1 MKLEFPFMTSS
12 VKLNKKDLSFFYY
25 DVATETIDNLLRVV
39 DINDYNIKSFIDEN
53 NIVFTALKGKQKLL
67 HNSLNS
73 ASSVILFK
81 YNEKVEN
88 VAESFIRHLR
98 NAFAHCQ
105 IYKSG
110 SKFFIKDIDYKKKKN
125 GSDNITMLAYIEDK
139 LLFELV
145 HRIIYIKEEIRQQT
159 L

>member
-1 MKLEFPFMTSS
+1 MTSS
-12 VKLNKKDLSFFYY
+12 VKLNKKDLLFFYY
-25 DVATETIDNLLRVV
+25 DVATETIDNLLRAV
-39 DINDYNIKSFIDEN
+39 DINDCNIKSFIDEN
-53 NIVFTALKGKQKLL
+53 NIVFKALKGKQKLS

-81 YNEKVEN
+81 YKENSEN
-88 VAESFIRHLR
+88 VAEAFIRHLR

-110 SKFFIKDIDYKKKKN
+110 SKFFIKDIDYKKRQN
-125 GSDNITMLAYIEDK
+125 GSDYITMLAYIEDK

-145 HRIIYIKEEIRQQT
+145 HRIIYIKEDIRQQT